1 MWHAGNE
8 IERRA
13 PDDRRILF
21 SVPAEQSGATR
32 VVGDMERPPTLDEFD
47 GSMVRQLPRGPDGFV
62 VSMYEAH
69 HAEVYA
75 FLVRSTRD
83 PSAAEDLLQETFLRL
98 TTEARAGRAPEQ
110 VRAWLFRVASNLAI
124 SRARRHATA
133 NTYMGRYGQTE
144 HDGAVM
150 DSPEATAL
158 RRERNE
164 TLERALNDLPADAR
178 VALMLSAH
186 GFRGEEI
193 AETIGRSH
201 GATRSML
208 LRARLRVRDELLAED
223 AR

>member
-1 MWHAGNE
+1 M
-8 IERRA
+8 
-13 PDDRRILF
+13 
-21 SVPAEQSGATR
+21 
-32 VVGDMERPPTLDEFD
+32 
-47 GSMVRQLPRGPDGFV
+47 
-62 VSMYEAH
+62 
-69 HAEVYA
+69 
-75 FLVRSTRD
+75 
-83 PSAAEDLLQETFLRL
+83 RL
-98 TTEARAGRAPEQ
+98 TTEARAGRTPEQ

-133 NTYMGRYGQTE
+133 NTYMDRYGQTD

-178 VALMLSAH
+178 VALLLSAH

-223 AR
+223 VR

>member
-1 MWHAGNE
+1 
-8 IERRA
+8 
-13 PDDRRILF
+13 
-21 SVPAEQSGATR
+21 
-32 VVGDMERPPTLDEFD
+32 
-47 GSMVRQLPRGPDGFV
+47 
-62 VSMYEAH
+62 MYETH

-133 NTYMGRYGQTE
+133 NTYMDRYGQTD

-178 VALMLSAH
+178 VALLLSAH